1 MVVCVLSLFS
11 HVWLF
16 STLGTVVFHA
26 PLSMGF
32 SRQEYWSGLP
42 CPPPG
47 DLPSPGTEPTSLL
60 SPALVG
66 RFFTSSATWEAS
78 VNCNSQMKRHK
89 AWRQTFRRKK
99 KWKLKFLEASKTL
112 ASVVIFYFQSG
123 YLYQVL
129 LVPGKWHIAILQLT
143 NCNIRRTV
151 CFQKTV
157 EMMPCLGN
165 PIYNFD

>member
-1 MVVCVLSLFS
+1 MLAK
-11 HVWLF
+11 
-16 STLGTVVFHA
+16 FHA
-26 PLSMGF
+26 CMPAKFSQSCLTLCNPKNCSLPGSSVQGF
-32 SRQEYWSGLP
+32 SRQEYWSGLL

-47 DLPSPGTEPTSLL
+47 DLPIPGIEPTSLM
-60 SPALVG
+60 SPALIG
-66 RFFTSSATWEAS
+66 RFFTTSVTWEAL

-89 AWRQTFRRKK
+89 AWRLTFRRRKK

-129 LVPGKWHIAILQLT
+129 LVPGKWHIAILELT

-151 CFQKTV
+151 CF
-157 EMMPCLGN
+157 
-165 PIYNFD
+165 

>member
-1 MVVCVLSLFS
+1 MLVCVLSLFS

-16 STLGTVVFHA
+16 SALGTVVFQA

-47 DLPSPGTEPTSLL
+47 DLPIPGTEPTSLL

>member
-1 MVVCVLSLFS
+1 MVKIHAYVCAKSLQ
-11 HVWLF
+11 LC
-16 STLGTVVFHA
+16 STLCGPMDYSPA
-26 PLSMGF
+26 GF
-32 SRQEYWSGLP
+32 SVHGFSWQEYWSGLL

-47 DLPSPGTEPTSLL
+47 DLLTQGSNLQLL
-60 SPALVG
+60 CLLHC
-66 RFFTSSATWEAS
+66 RQILYCWATWEAL

-89 AWRQTFRRKK
+89 AWRLTFRRRKK

-129 LVPGKWHIAILQLT
+129 LVPGKWHIAILELT

-151 CFQKTV
+151 CF
-157 EMMPCLGN
+157 
-165 PIYNFD
+165 